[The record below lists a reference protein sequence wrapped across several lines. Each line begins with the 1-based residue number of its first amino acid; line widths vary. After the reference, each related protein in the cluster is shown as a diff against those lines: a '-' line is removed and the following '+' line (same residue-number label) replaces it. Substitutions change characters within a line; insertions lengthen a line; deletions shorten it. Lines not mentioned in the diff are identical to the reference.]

1 MALPSVDALL
11 LSNIRRQ
18 TELIL
23 EDVVGSTPREVVLL
37 DTPRHRNL
45 GDSLIW
51 RGTLDYL
58 HGLGHRFIYQ
68 SDWGRHRDDDLR
80 KLSDNTVILL
90 QGGGNF
96 GDLYPL
102 HDEFRRH
109 IISTFP
115 KRRIVLLP
123 QTVFYT
129 SPTAARAALRQ
140 YRQGENLT
148 VLLRE
153 RTSIRFAEEAMAGMD
168 VRFCYDLALGAQI
181 EQEVT
186 SGGEGVLV
194 LARDDGEQATL
205 SDVEVRPWADWDF
218 RPLNQLAYKA
228 ATGVGAAYKRFPT
241 RVQDALY
248 GPAQRANSMILD
260 LNIAAA
266 IAQFRNKDAVATD
279 RLHAHVL
286 SLLLGIPHAVTDN
299 SYGKISSIFGEY
311 TGMFSSAHWANS
323 LSEAV
328 DASHVL
334 AAVGAEAAK
343 KG

>member
-1 MALPSVDALL
+1 MALPRVDAVL
-11 LSNIRRQ
+11 LSDIRRQ
-18 TELIL
+18 TESTLNAVL
-23 EDVVGSTPREVVLL
+23 GSNSQEVVLL

-58 HGLGHRFIYQ
+58 HGLGHRVVHQ

-80 KLSDNTVILL
+80 KLSKDTIILL

-109 IISTFP
+109 VIATFP
-115 KRRIVLLP
+115 KRRIVILP
-123 QTVFYT
+123 QTIFYT
-129 SPTAARAALRQ
+129 STTAARAAISQ
-140 YRQGENLT
+140 YQQGENLT

-153 RTSIRFAEEAMAGMD
+153 QKSMAFSEKTMAGMD

-181 EQEVT
+181 ERERT
-186 SGGEGVLV
+186 PGGEGVLV
-194 LARDDGEQATL
+194 LARDDGEQAKV
-205 SDVEVRPWADWDF
+205 SAAEVHSWEDWTF
-218 RPLNQLAYKA
+218 QPRNQLAYKTA
-228 ATGVGAAYKRFPT
+228 IGVGAAYKRVPA
-241 RVQDALY
+241 RAQEALY
-248 GPAQRANSMILD
+248 CSAQRANSKILD

-266 IAQFRNKDAVATD
+266 VAQFCNKDAVATD

-299 SYGKISSIFGEY
+299 SYGKISSIFDEY
-311 TGMFSSAHWANS
+311 TGKFSSAHWSND

-328 DASHVL
+328 ATAHGL
-334 AAVGAEAAK
+334 AGVSADGVDQA
-343 KG
+343 